1 MLYAGWHPAF
11 HRWLSEAV
19 VAPGAN
25 PDTSFD
31 QFLPSSAEA
40 AKAFYSFW
48 PRLPNNREP
57 DVALWIEAADQTAS
71 LIVIE
76 AKYRSGL
83 SGESQLVDEAKGLL
97 ALTDAQLQ
105 QWAFRP
111 AVSFARPLSFR
122 KVLLYITA
130 DSALPAADFALDR
143 AAVWP
148 VPVFW
153 LSWRWLFRYLAQ
165 PVSHTSHDRL
175 LVAA

>member
-1 MLYAGWHPAF
+1 M
-11 HRWLSEAV
+11 R
-19 VAPGAN
+19 
-25 PDTSFD
+25 
-31 QFLPSSAEA
+31 
-40 AKAFYSFW
+40 
-48 PRLPNNREP
+48 
-57 DVALWIEAADQTAS
+57 VALWIEAADQTAS

-83 SGESQLVDEAKGLL
+83 SGESQLVDEAQGLL

-111 AVSFARPLSFR
+111 AVSFAHPLSFR

-165 PVSHTSHDRL
+165 PVSHTSTTGSSLLLDDLRL
-175 LVAA
+175 LLMRKRLRDFDGFRQTPPAVLPPAGFYTEHRLAQRRGRA